1 MVRTLMLVLVAA
13 TTLAGCIV
21 VPAHGWRGGY
31 YGHYR
36 GGYDNYYSDGRYEYY
51 RGRDHHGRGHR
62 GRW

>member
-1 MVRTLMLVLVAA
+1 MIRTLLLALAAA

-21 VPAHGWRGGY
+21 VPAHGWYGGY

-36 GGYDNYYSDGRYEYY
+36 YDGYYSDGRYEYY
-51 RGRDHHGRGHR
+51 RDRGHHRHR